1 MTKKS
6 NSALNLTGSEW
17 DLMSDLCEVL
27 IAFPEVTTYMCTE
40 SAVSVSEVLY
50 KPASNSTAGSV
61 SALESLLNP
70 RYKKVQVGN
79 DHERRN
85 HSKTEVCKT
94 KLTISY
100 LYLNIP
106 QAECAAIFQ

>member
-1 MTKKS
+1 MHCDIILDPTITKKS
-6 NSALNLTGSEW
+6 NCYSALNLTGSEW
-17 DLMSDLCEVL
+17 DLLSDLCEVL
-27 IAFPEVTTYMCTE
+27 IAFPELTNYMCTE

-61 SALESLLNP
+61 SALESLLNS

-85 HSKTEVCKT
+85 QKEIPTSKTEVGK
-94 KLTISY
+94 
-100 LYLNIP
+100 N
-106 QAECAAIFQ
+106 